1 MANSNYSDFKEIVRD
16 IDDRKILLPD
26 FQRDFVWKDEERQK
40 KIGSITNFVGFPIPL
55 VALSAHI
62 E

>member
-40 KIGSITNFVGFPIPL
+40 NSCICTYQDANREHITLNIQC
-55 VALSAHI
+55 
-62 E
+62 

>member
-26 FQRDFVWKDEERQK
+26 LYGKMKRGRK
-40 KIGSITNFVGFPIPL
+40 K
-55 VALSAHI
+55 
-62 E
+62 

>member
-40 KIGSITNFVGFPIPL
+40 KNSCICTYQDANREHITLNIQC
-55 VALSAHI
+55 
-62 E
+62 